1 MLLRSALYPRTHNE
15 KIRRVKILNRDPR
28 LPQRADKI
36 LVKDFVRDQLGS
48 EWITPTLWHGKH
60 LPPLKQ
66 RTWPIPFVIKANN
79 GCGWNFF
86 VRQESDLDWK
96 RIESLTA
103 EWRSRPYGAEW
114 GEWLYGAISPALL
127 VEPFVGERWE
137 YPIDYKLWTFGGKVQ
152 IIGVGTD
159 RHSDLKF
166 SMFDSNWNRLPF
178 KSPLP
183 TDLRPLPKPQS
194 LSRMIEAAEILAED
208 FPFVRTDFY
217 EVNSIPKFG
226 EMTFYPQ
233 SGLDPFDPPEW
244 DFKLGRLWPKESLWR
259 LILMRGRQ
267 DDGLQKGS
275 AARR

>member
-1 MLLRSALYPRTHNE
+1 MLLAVRYLGTASLSSLNEQTYRCRTFDE
-15 KIRRVKILNRDPR
+15 SLILHPEIW
-28 LPQRADKI
+28 L
-36 LVKDFVRDQLGS
+36 DFVRDQLGS

-86 VRQESDLDWK
+86 VRQEFDLDWK

-127 VEPFVGERWE
+127 VEPFVDDRWE
-137 YPIDYKLWTFGGKVQ
+137 YPYYKLWTFGGKVQ

-166 SMFDSNWNRLPF
+166 SMFDSQLRIRLPF

-208 FPFVRTDFY
+208 FP
-217 EVNSIPKFG
+217 ICPH
-226 EMTFYPQ
+226 
-233 SGLDPFDPPEW
+233 
-244 DFKLGRLWPKESLWR
+244 RLL
-259 LILMRGRQ
+259 RGQ
-267 DDGLQKGS
+267 
-275 AARR
+275 